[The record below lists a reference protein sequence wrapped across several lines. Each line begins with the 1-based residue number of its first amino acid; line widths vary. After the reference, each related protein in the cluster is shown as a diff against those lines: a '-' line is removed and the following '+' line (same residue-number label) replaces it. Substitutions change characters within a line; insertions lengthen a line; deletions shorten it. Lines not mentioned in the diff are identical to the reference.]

1 MRIIT
6 KSQYYILIGLRE
18 VARKNWE
25 QLCLLEKAAAEI
37 TGESEKDGLG
47 HSSDYLAGSRE
58 LDDMLRILEIKVENE

>member
-1 MRIIT
+1 MKTIT
-6 KSQYYILIGLRE
+6 KSQYYALMGLRE

-37 TGESEKDGLG
+37 TGEIDGLG

-58 LDDMLRILEIKVENE
+58 LEDMLRILEIKVE

>member
-1 MRIIT
+1 M
-6 KSQYYILIGLRE
+6 GLRE

-37 TGESEKDGLG
+37 TGEIDGLG

-58 LDDMLRILEIKVENE
+58 LEDMLRILEIKVE